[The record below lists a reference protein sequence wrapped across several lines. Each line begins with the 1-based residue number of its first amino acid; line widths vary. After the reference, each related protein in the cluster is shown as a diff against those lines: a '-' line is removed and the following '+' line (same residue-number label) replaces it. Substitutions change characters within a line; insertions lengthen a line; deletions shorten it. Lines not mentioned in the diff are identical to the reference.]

1 MADRFD
7 VVVMGAGPTGEHA
20 IGILLAA
27 GKELA
32 LVEREFIGGECSGWA
47 CIATKTLLRPTEV
60 QGEADNVAGVSEPSF
75 DWPKIR
81 DYRN

>member
-27 GKELA
+27 NGLQ
-32 LVEREFIGGECSGWA
+32 LVCGIPGNR
-47 CIATKTLLRPTEV
+47 R
-60 QGEADNVAGVSEPSF
+60 
-75 DWPKIR
+75 
-81 DYRN
+81 